1 MSDDTKWFSDIEK
14 AFNQKREG
22 AFEKNGDMN
31 GLKMAAEQL
40 MKQYQSY
47 ISVGFSPD
55 QAIKLT
61 CETIYAIT
69 VATLVNKTR

>member
-22 AFEKNGDMN
+22 AFEKNGDRD

-40 MKQYQSY
+40 MRQYQSY

-55 QAIKLT
+55 QAMKLT
-61 CETIYAIT
+61 CESIYAIT
-69 VATLVNKTR
+69 VATLANKSR